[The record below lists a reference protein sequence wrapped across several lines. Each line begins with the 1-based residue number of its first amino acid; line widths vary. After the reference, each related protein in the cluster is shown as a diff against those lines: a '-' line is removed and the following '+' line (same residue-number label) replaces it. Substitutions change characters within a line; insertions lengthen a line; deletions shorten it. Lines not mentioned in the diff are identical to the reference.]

1 LIDINT
7 KAIAIIIISHATDDN
22 NGVVVGTHFQ
32 KVAIPT
38 GKVVAT
44 RLA

>member
-1 LIDINT
+1 MNT
-7 KAIAIIIISHATDDN
+7 KAIAIIIISHATDN

-38 GKVVAT
+38 GKVVAI